1 MRGYSY
7 FLLSFCDIPSSS
19 RGPGGLQQQTWKFRH
34 LLQRV
39 LPGSLPKAS
48 PGSRWGVARRARE
61 VARQRIQGGLVWIW
75 GSRQGRERFGRK
87 LIFAFSKL
95 CPSLPP
101 GSSHLR
107 FRDKEPK
114 QFQRWKVV
122 ISRVGFGGRQHVP
135 EGPLSLGVPPCCA
148 SRLLWGLGS
157 GPDFSH
163 DTGVWGVSPTS
174 VVFRL

>member
-7 FLLSFCDIPSSS
+7 FLLSFCDSPSSS
-19 RGPGGLQQQTWKFRH
+19 RGAGGLQQQTWKVRQ
-34 LLQRV
+34 LLQRA
-39 LPGSLPKAS
+39 LPSSLPKAS
-48 PGSRWGVARRARE
+48 PGSRWGGDSTGTGE

-75 GSRQGRERFGRK
+75 GARQGRERFGRK

-114 QFQRWKVV
+114 QIQRWKVV

-135 EGPLSLGVPPCCA
+135 EGPPSALGCRRAVLRAC
-148 SRLLWGLGS
+148 S
-157 GPDFSH
+157 GDLA
-163 DTGVWGVSPTS
+163 VAQTS
-174 VVFRL
+174 VTTRGWGA